1 MKIRPATQSDLQ
13 DIAAINIESWKDV
26 YVDEMPAE
34 FMTGE
39 IDRVLAQHWS
49 EIEILN
55 KDIVLVAE
63 TDSLIGFAA
72 VWCRPFPFIDN
83 LHVRPSH
90 RSKKVGSALMKTV
103 AKELIKKKHNTAYLW
118 VFESNEKAVRF
129 YESLGGRQKEQAIKN
144 IFGYEVLCRKIEWN
158 DLSKIGV
165 CQP

>member
-39 IDRVLAQHWS
+39 IDRVLAQHWR

-55 KDIVLVAE
+55 EDIVLVAE

-72 VWCRPFPFIDN
+72 VWCRP
-83 LHVRPSH
+83 
-90 RSKKVGSALMKTV
+90 
-103 AKELIKKKHNTAYLW
+103 
-118 VFESNEKAVRF
+118 
-129 YESLGGRQKEQAIKN
+129 
-144 IFGYEVLCRKIEWN
+144 
-158 DLSKIGV
+158 
-165 CQP
+165 

>member
-26 YVDEMPAE
+26 YADEIPAE
-34 FMTGE
+34 FMIGQ

-49 EIEILN
+49 EIEIQN

-72 VWCRPFPFIDN
+72 VWCRPIPFIDN

-90 RSKKVGSALMKTV
+90 RSKKVGSALMTAV
-103 AKELIKKKHNTAYLW
+103 AKILIKKEHKTAFLW
-118 VFESNEKAVRF
+118 VFESNKMAIRF
-129 YESLGGRQKEQAIKN
+129 YERLGGTQKEHALKN
-144 IFGYEVLCRKIEWN
+144 IFGHEVLCRKIEWN
-158 DLSKIGV
+158 DLSKIGI
-165 CQP
+165 C